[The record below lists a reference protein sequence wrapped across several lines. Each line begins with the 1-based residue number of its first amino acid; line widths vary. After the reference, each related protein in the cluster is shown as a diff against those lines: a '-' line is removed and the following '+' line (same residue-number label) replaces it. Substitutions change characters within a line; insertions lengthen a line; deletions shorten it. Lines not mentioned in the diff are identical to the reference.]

1 MSSLLSNKD
10 YELVT
15 SSVPIVCIDVVPVTY
30 ENNILKLGAIIR
42 ATGSESG
49 KVALIG
55 GRILKNESITE
66 AIARHIQKD
75 LSCTSFRYNQLNN
88 ENSPFLVQ
96 QYEHTAGSPNK
107 FECFDPTKHSI
118 GLTYLIELQQNPVA
132 TNEASDFLWLTEK
145 DINDNFAFGQDFV
158 FRQVINK
165 LKNNYRP

>member
-1 MSSLLSNKD
+1 MSKLLTTKD

-15 SSVPIVCIDVVPVTY
+15 GSVPIVRIDVIPVIQEKNT
-30 ENNILKLGAIIR
+30 IKLGAIIR

-66 AIARHIQKD
+66 AIKRHLQKD
-75 LSCTSFRYNQLNN
+75 LNCINFSYCKYNSESN
-88 ENSPFLVQ
+88 PFLVQ
-96 QYEHTAGSPNK
+96 QYEHTASSPNK

-118 GLTYLIELQQNPVA
+118 GLTYLIELQEKPIA
-132 TNEASDFLWLTEK
+132 TSEARDFLWLTEK
-145 DINDNFAFGQDFV
+145 DINDNFAFGQNFV
-158 FRQVINK
+158 FKQVINR